1 MRLPRGKVIFT
12 ASLNG
17 AFVTKE
23 MNPNVPEQ
31 PDEIAQASLE
41 CYNAGAAIVHIHA
54 RDEQG
59 KPCGTKEKFAE
70 IQDAVKAKCKE
81 VIVQFSTGGGT
92 NLTIE
97 ERVSCLDADPEMA
110 SLNMG
115 TLMRQTGPN
124 AGQPFSNMTKDI
136 EAWAAKMKAMHIKPE
151 MECYSQSMYR
161 DVHNL
166 IKKDLIEPPY
176 YVNFVLGMMHQGAI
190 EATPETLDLDVPVPA
205 GERLLQH
212 HRHRRRRA
220 AGDDHGHDPGRL
232 RARRPRG
239 QHLLLQGRPRH
250 EQRSARR
257 AVRAHRQGAQPRA
270 GHAGRDARDPR
281 RGEEVR
287 RWTHGRSLLPR
298 RARARSSSAA
308 PAAWAA
314 PSPPASSATARTS
327 RWPT

>member
-1 MRLPRGKVIFT
+1 MKLPAGKVIIT
-12 ASLNG
+12 AALNG
-17 AFVTKE
+17 AFVNKD
-23 MNPNVPEQ
+23 MNPSVPEQ
-31 PDEIAQASLE
+31 PDEIAQASLD

-59 KPCGTKEKFAE
+59 KPCGTKENFEE
-70 IQDAVKAKCKE
+70 IQAAVKAKCKE

-136 EAWAAKMKAMHIKPE
+136 EAWAAKMKAMKIKPE

-161 DVHNL
+161 DVRNL

-190 EATPETLDLDVPVPA
+190 EATPDTLVSMYQFLPEGCYFNTTATGAAELPITTMGMIMGGAVRVGLEDNVYYRKGVLAASNAQLVERSVRIARELNIRPVSPD
-205 GERLLQH
+205 E
-212 HRHRRRRA
+212 
-220 AGDDHGHDPGRL
+220 
-232 RARRPRG
+232 ARRILG
-239 QHLLLQGRPRH
+239 
-250 EQRSARR
+250 
-257 AVRAHRQGAQPRA
+257 V
-270 GHAGRDARDPR
+270 
-281 RGEEVR
+281 VKK
-287 RWTHGRSLLPR
+287 
-298 RARARSSSAA
+298 
-308 PAAWAA
+308 
-314 PSPPASSATARTS
+314 
-327 RWPT
+327 

>member
-23 MNPNVPEQ
+23 MNPSVPEQ

-190 EATPETLDLDVPVPA
+190 EATPEMLISMNQFLPDNAYFNTTATGAAELPVTTV
-205 GERLLQH
+205 GMLL
-212 HRHRRRRA
+212 
-220 AGDDHGHDPGRL
+220 GGC
-232 RARRPRG
+232 
-239 QHLLLQGRPRH
+239 
-250 EQRSARR
+250 
-257 AVRAHRQGAQPRA
+257 VRVGLEDNIYYSK
-270 GHAGRDARDPR
+270 G
-281 RGEEVR
+281 V
-287 RWTHGRSLLPR
+287 L
-298 RARARSSSAA
+298 
-308 PAAWAA
+308 
-314 PSPPASSATARTS
+314 ASSNAQLIERSVRIAKELNLEPATPDETREILGVVKKS
-327 RWPT
+327 

>member
-1 MRLPRGKVIFT
+1 MKLPRGKVIIT

-17 AFVTKE
+17 AFVNKE

-59 KPCGTKEKFAE
+59 KPAGTREKFAE
-70 IQDAVKAKCKE
+70 IQTAVKSVCKE

-136 EAWAAKMKAMHIKPE
+136 EAWAAKMKEMHIKPE

-176 YVNFVLGMMHQGAI
+176 YINFVLGMMHQGAI
-190 EATPETLDLDVPVPA
+190 EANPDTLYSMYQFLPENCYFNTTATGAAELPITTMAMIMGGCARVGLEDNIYYKKGVLAESNAQLVERTVRIARELNLEPVTPDE
-205 GERLLQH
+205 
-212 HRHRRRRA
+212 
-220 AGDDHGHDPGRL
+220 
-232 RARRPRG
+232 AREILG
-239 QHLLLQGRPRH
+239 VVKKH
-250 EQRSARR
+250 
-257 AVRAHRQGAQPRA
+257 
-270 GHAGRDARDPR
+270 
-281 RGEEVR
+281 
-287 RWTHGRSLLPR
+287 
-298 RARARSSSAA
+298 
-308 PAAWAA
+308 
-314 PSPPASSATARTS
+314 
-327 RWPT
+327 